1 MWCCVARDSITA
13 RTITERVRAMSDPQ
27 DATRAEAVIERPRTV
42 TLDPDKAK
50 HEQVRNR
57 LIDVIMTMK
66 TGDRLSPERELAA
79 QFGVS
84 RMTLRQAIS
93 SLASAGYVSRLQGAG
108 TFVADRTISKNTE
121 LTGFSEDMNARGFT
135 ASSRLLKVSHRPAG
149 AALGHELVLSPADMV
164 YHIERVRMANGI
176 PMCLEAIDIPAHLT
190 PGLDQQPLE
199 QSLYEILATTYG
211 INLFRAEQVITPT
224 VVDRE
229 QAELLQVPLHSP
241 ALIVKRLT
249 YDKKRRPIERAESI
263 YRGDRYDIRLT
274 VKRGTP

>member
-1 MWCCVARDSITA
+1 MSHPKDSS
-13 RTITERVRAMSDPQ
+13 RTGILVELPGS
-27 DATRAEAVIERPRTV
+27 V

-50 HEQVRNR
+50 HEQVRSR
-57 LIDVIMTMK
+57 LIEVIMTMK

-93 SLASAGYVSRLQGAG
+93 SLATSGYVSRLQGAG

-121 LTGFSEDMNARGFT
+121 LTGFSEDMSARGFS

-164 YHIERVRMANGI
+164 YHIERVRMADGI
-176 PMCLEAIDIPAHLT
+176 PMCLESIDIPAHLA
-190 PGLDQQPLE
+190 PGLDQQPLD

-211 INLFRAEQVITPT
+211 IKLFEADQVITPT
-224 VVDRE
+224 VVDQE
-229 QAELLQVPLHSP
+229 QAGLLHVPVHSP
-241 ALIVKRLT
+241 ALIVKRLA

-274 VKRGTP
+274 VKRGAA